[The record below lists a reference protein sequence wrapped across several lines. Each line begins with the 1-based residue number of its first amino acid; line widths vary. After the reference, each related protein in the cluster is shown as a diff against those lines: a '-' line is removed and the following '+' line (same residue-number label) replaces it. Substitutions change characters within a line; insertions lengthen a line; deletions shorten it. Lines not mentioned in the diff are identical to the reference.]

1 MRQSRKYDHLKY
13 AVMLNDGPRQTC
25 FTDFT
30 LIHNCLPDIDASQV
44 NMTTSVAGI
53 QLKHPLIFNA
63 ITGGAE
69 KVTVINQRLAEV
81 ARTTGSAMAV
91 GSQYAG
97 LEQPETIISY
107 QVARNY
113 NPDGV
118 IFANLGAHVAPE
130 QACAAVDMIE
140 AQALQIHLNVAQEV
154 TMAEGERVF
163 SNYLKNIEAIVKKLS
178 VPVIVKEVGCGIA
191 AEQAAK
197 LSEIGVK
204 AIDVGGSGGT
214 NFIAIEAAR
223 RERHISEELSGWG
236 IPTAISAVEV
246 SSVLSS
252 SVDMVV
258 SGGVRTPLDAVK
270 AMVIGAAGVAV
281 ASPLI
286 KILQHDDNNYLIQWV
301 NNFINDMK
309 TFMLLT
315 GSVEFRQLRQKPV
328 VITGYS
334 KEWLNSRGIDTS
346 KYAMRG
352 KHG

>member
-1 MRQSRKYDHLKY
+1 MRQTRKYDHLRYSAK
-13 AVMLNDGPRQTC
+13 LDDGPGRTG
-25 FTDFT
+25 FDDFS
-30 LIHNCLPDIDASQV
+30 LIHNCLPGIRSDQV
-44 NMTTSVAGI
+44 ELSTSLAGI
-53 QLKHPLIFNA
+53 RLNHPLLFNA
-63 ITGGAE
+63 ITGGSE
-69 KVTVINQRLAEV
+69 LVTEMNGQLAEA
-81 ARTTGSAMAV
+81 ARATGAAMAV

-97 LEQPETIISY
+97 LEHPDTAYSY
-107 QVARNY
+107 KIVRKQ

-118 IFANLGAHVAPE
+118 LFANLGAHVSPD
-130 QACAAVDMIE
+130 QAAAAIDMIE

-154 TMAEGERVF
+154 IMAEGERDF
-163 SNYLKNIEAIVKKLS
+163 SGYLKNIEAIVKKVH

-197 LSEIGVK
+197 LAAIGVK
-204 AIDVGGSGGT
+204 AVDIGGCGGT

-223 RERHISEELSGWG
+223 LNRAISAELLRWG

-246 SSVLSS
+246 ANILPA

-258 SGGVRTPLDAVK
+258 SGGIRTALDAVK
-270 AMVIGAAGVAV
+270 AMAIGASSVAI

-286 KILQHDDNNYLIQWV
+286 KIIEQGGTIALIQWIHE
-301 NNFINDMK
+301 FLNDIK

-315 GSVEFRQLRQKPV
+315 GTADFYQLRQTPV

-334 KEWLNSRGIDTS
+334 KEWLVSRGINTA
-346 KYAMRG
+346 KYASRE

>member
-13 AVMLNDGPRQTC
+13 AAMLDDGPNQTC
-25 FTDFT
+25 FTDFS
-30 LIHNCLPDIDASQV
+30 LIHNCLPNIDCSQV
-44 NMTTSVAGI
+44 DITTSVAGI
-53 QLKHPLIFNA
+53 RLKHPLIFNA

-69 KVTVINQRLAEV
+69 KVAVVNERLAEV
-81 ARTTGSAMAV
+81 ARATGSAMAV

-97 LEQPETIISY
+97 LEQPETMRSY
-107 QVARNY
+107 QVARKY
-113 NPDGV
+113 NPDG
-118 IFANLGAHVAPE
+118 ILFANLGAHVTPE

-163 SNYLKNIEAIVKKLS
+163 FSYLKNIEAIIKKLS

-191 AEQAAK
+191 AEQAAQ
-197 LSEIGVK
+197 LSGIGVK

-223 RERHISEELSGWG
+223 IERHVSEDLLGWG
-236 IPTAISAVEV
+236 IPTAISAIEV
-246 SSVLSS
+246 ASAIPL

-258 SGGVRTPLDAVK
+258 SGGVRTALDAVK
-270 AMVIGAAGVAV
+270 AMAVGAAGVAV

-286 KILQHDDNNYLIQWV
+286 KNLHHGDSNSLIHWV
-301 NNFINDMK
+301 NDFINDMR
-309 TFMLLT
+309 TYMLLT
-315 GSVEFRQLRQKPV
+315 GAGDFRQLRQRPV

-334 KEWLNSRGIDTS
+334 KEWLNARGIDTT